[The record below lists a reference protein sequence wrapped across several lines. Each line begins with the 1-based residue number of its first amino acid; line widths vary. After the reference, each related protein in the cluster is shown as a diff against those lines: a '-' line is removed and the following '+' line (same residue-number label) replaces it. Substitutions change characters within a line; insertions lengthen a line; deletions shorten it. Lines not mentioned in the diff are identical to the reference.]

1 MVIYIKHDTEKITL
15 LVLEKLY
22 SEYSFLEKDKN
33 SFKEKYIIDISKFN
47 KKEQTENN
55 LYNKSLANLY
65 NELKKMFEE
74 GMFVDVITNYTNVN
88 LITDE
93 IVINNFKFI
102 DTILRKTDYE
112 YSSEEICD
120 ILKIKKIDK
129 LLYQLSNKEQTL
141 IDTLRKSSKFLDSL
155 LETYLVFREDS
166 LIETQEEYYSDDIV
180 TMYLK
185 EINKYPLLSKD
196 EEVELTTRYANGD
209 MSAKEKLINHNLRLS
224 PYIAKRYINKGI
236 PFMDLIQEGNI
247 GLIKAIDKFDV
258 SKGNKLSTYAIWWIR
273 KAVEICIKDNSR
285 QIRIP
290 VNQQE
295 KFRKYT
301 NCKDELKKE
310 LNRDPT
316 IEEIASRTK
325 LSVNQIKRIER
336 ALNVSVISI
345 NERVNDDEDSEL
357 IDFIPSYYD
366 MPEDVT
372 EKNTLKREVANL
384 LEKSKLK
391 EREKEVLKM
400 RFGLNNEFGVG
411 MTLEEVSK
419 IFGVTR
425 EWVRQI
431 EAKALKK
438 LLYVKGIEEYAVYLD
453 DPDKALD
460 KLSINKAS
468 YYTRSTKSPINYG
481 KKILRND
488 VKKKPLLENKSKL
501 GDSIILEENKKESEF
516 VMKKEKNIELKEKN
530 KAEEVSL
537 NEMVKS
543 TSNYD
548 ENNNGDIVN
557 ESSVIKDEKNE
568 RKLVKEEEIDTK
580 KDSSTTPRIKK
591 NWKNLDECYSA
602 YDRNLRNLACS
613 KLEQRDQDLMHKRY
627 GEDLIN
633 HKYNENITSK
643 ERQELYNRVLPKFER
658 ILADLSKKNN
668 EEVKNEEAKENR
680 IVKEEFITD
689 KKTDIIAKEN
699 CDNILSIFNN
709 PIFVEFAKTRPI
721 KEFLVVSLVLGL
733 GDIKSLSTSE
743 IADIL
748 KIDKEKVDSI
758 VKNSLYDLKIMLNK
772 MIDVA
777 IEEKCNSKEKTLV
790 KTKLSNSEN

>member
-47 KKEQTENN
+47 KKEKTKNN

-74 GMFVDVITNYTNVN
+74 GKFVDVITNYTNVN

-93 IVINNFKFI
+93 IVISNFKFI

-155 LETYLVFREDS
+155 LETYLVFKEDS
-166 LIETQEEYYSDDIV
+166 LIGIQEEYYSDDIV

-236 PFMDLIQEGNI
+236 PFMDLIQEGNT

-273 KAVEICIKDNSR
+273 QAVERCIQDNSR

-295 KFRKYT
+295 KYTKYM
-301 NCKDELKKE
+301 NGKDELKKE

-316 IEEIASRTK
+316 IEELANRTK
-325 LSVNQIKRIER
+325 LSVNQIKIIER

-345 NERVNDDEDSEL
+345 NERVNDDGDSEL
-357 IDFIPSYYD
+357 IDFIPSDYD
-366 MPEDVT
+366 MPET
-372 EKNTLKREVANL
+372 IIEKNTLKIEVTKL
-384 LEKSKLK
+384 LENSKLN
-391 EREKEVLKM
+391 EREKDVLNM
-400 RFGLNNEFGVG
+400 RFGLNNEFGIR
-411 MTLEEVSK
+411 MTLEEVAK
-419 IFGVTR
+419 ILGVSR
-425 EWVRQI
+425 ERVRQI

-438 LLYVKGIEEYAVYLD
+438 LLYIKGIEEYTVYLD
-453 DPDKALD
+453 NPDKALD
-460 KLSINKAS
+460 NLPVSRKRRYTKSKKSSINH
-468 YYTRSTKSPINYG
+468 G
-481 KKILRND
+481 KEILRND
-488 VKKKPLLENKSKL
+488 AQKKPLLENKSKL
-501 GDSIILEENKKESEF
+501 GGSIILEKNKKESGH
-516 VMKKEKNIELKEKN
+516 VMKKEKV
-530 KAEEVSL
+530 EEVSVIETV
-537 NEMVKS
+537 NS

-548 ENNNGDIVN
+548 ENNNSDIVN

-568 RKLVKEEEIDTK
+568 EKSVKEEEIDTK
-580 KDSSTTPRIKK
+580 KDSISNPRIRK
-591 NWKNLDECYSA
+591 NWKNLDECYSE
-602 YDRNLRNLACS
+602 YDRNLRNIACS
-613 KLEQRDQDLMHKRY
+613 KLDQRDQDLMHKRY

-633 HKYNENITSK
+633 YKYNENITSK
-643 ERQELYNRVLPKFER
+643 ERQELYSRVLPKFER
-658 ILADLSKKNN
+658 ILAALSKKNN

-680 IVKEEFITD
+680 IVKEDFITD